1 MPDTNNIY
9 RFFCDSFSEVISDD
23 TMMLEMLKT
32 YVSQIIVG
40 TYRNFCHST
49 RHLYQ
54 SSRALRSEE
63 QIVYSILSYIESN
76 SFNINELSNMSSVLG
91 YSYLYLSQLFSNK
104 MGCSIQSYSRKK
116 LFERIVELIKEGRS
130 FSDIAVAVG
139 YGSLGSF
146 SRAFTNHFGVSPK
159 QYREQLKL
167 DESEPASDSSTD

>member
-1 MPDTNNIY
+1 
-9 RFFCDSFSEVISDD
+9 
-23 TMMLEMLKT
+23 MMLEMLKT

-91 YSYLYLSQLFSNK
+91 YSYPYLSQLFSNK